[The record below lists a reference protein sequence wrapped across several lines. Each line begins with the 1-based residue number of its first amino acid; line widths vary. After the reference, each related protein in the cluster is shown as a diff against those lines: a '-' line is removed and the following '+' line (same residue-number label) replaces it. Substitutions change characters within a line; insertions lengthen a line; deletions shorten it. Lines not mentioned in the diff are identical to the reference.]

1 MEPVSHPD
9 PDPTDEP
16 AWPSL
21 AEWIDEAG
29 NLVEILDSTDD
40 AGREALESLDGVTE
54 GSALGAI
61 VRNTAGIFV
70 DDWLLLL
77 GAGDDDLPG
86 IRDLNGRAPGA
97 IAAIPGALVVAI
109 DRLGGGFAVNAG
121 GLPDGE
127 VGEVCYLAPDDLE
140 WMACGFG
147 HPALI
152 EWAFEGDVDG
162 FYEDLR
168 WTTWR
173 EESTALGVGK
183 GFNAYPPPW
192 SDEADESAVSRA
204 AVPLKEAWG
213 VVLTTSLAKGTWSLA
228 GTE

>member
-1 MEPVSHPD
+1 MTHPD

-16 AWPSL
+16 VWPSL
-21 AEWIDEAG
+21 AEWIGEAG
-29 NLVEILDSTDD
+29 NLVEIVPADAD
-40 AGREALESLDGVTE
+40 AGEAALESLDGVTD

-61 VRNTAGIFV
+61 VRNTAGIVV

-77 GAGDDDLPG
+77 GAGDADLPG

-97 IAAIPGALVVAI
+97 IAAIPGALVVAV
-109 DRLGGGFAVNAG
+109 DKLGGGFAVNAG
-121 GLPDGE
+121 GLPEGE

-168 WTTWR
+168 WATWR
-173 EESTALGVGK
+173 EEATALGTGK

-192 SDEADESAVSRA
+192 SDEAEDSAVSRA
-204 AVPLKEAWG
+204 AVPLAEAWG
-213 VVLTTSLAKGTWSLA
+213 VVLATSLARGTWSLA